1 MNNAPIKAIESRSR
15 SQIKDLRINSLL
27 AYLLTK
33 VIPKNLWIEQV
44 IHALK
49 VTTGW
54 VIHALKVTISRI
66 KGHPPINSLYL
77 PIFKTPVLGASLF
90 GDNLAGCHPNRLHS
104 LPTAI

>member
-1 MNNAPIKAIESRSR
+1 M
-15 SQIKDLRINSLL
+15 
-27 AYLLTK
+27 TK

-49 VTTGW
+49 VTTAW
-54 VIHALKVTISRI
+54 VIHALKVTTLRI
-66 KGHPPINSLYL
+66 KGHLTINSLYV

-104 LPTAI
+104 LPTAIFKT